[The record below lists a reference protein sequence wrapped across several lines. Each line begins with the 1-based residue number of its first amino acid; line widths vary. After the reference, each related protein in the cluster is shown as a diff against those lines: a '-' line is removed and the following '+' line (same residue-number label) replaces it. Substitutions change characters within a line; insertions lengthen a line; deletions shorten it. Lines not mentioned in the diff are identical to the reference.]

1 MDIAT
6 IIGVLLGFI
15 VITTSIVVGGG
26 WQIFIHVPSMAI
38 TIGGMLCATLIH
50 FSLPQFLKIFSIIKK
65 TIITK
70 IPTQS
75 ELIQK
80 MVNFAAI
87 NRRDGALALEQ
98 EIPKVSSPFF
108 VKGMQML
115 IDGQSPDAIRDIMFL
130 EIQYLQ
136 ERHSTGKKIAAVGEY
151 KKLLE
156 KMPNNISALN
166 NMAYM
171 LADNDKELDKALAY
185 AERANNLAPDR
196 ADIMDT
202 YAYVLYRNGK
212 YQQAVEVQRSAVQ
225 IFEQGQAAAPPE
237 IYHHLGMMVEKLG
250 GHTEA
255 LAAYKQAM
263 ELGKNK
269 LSPKDR
275 QLAEEAIERLSRQQE
290 SETSAE

>member
-136 ERHSTGKKIAAVGEY
+136 ERHSTGKKILEFMGASAPAFGMIGTLIGLIQMLRGLDSPESIGAGMAV
-151 KKLLE
+151 
-156 KMPNNISALN
+156 ALITTF
-166 NMAYM
+166 Y
-171 LADNDKELDKALAY
+171 
-185 AERANNLAPDR
+185 
-196 ADIMDT
+196 
-202 YAYVLYRNGK
+202 G
-212 YQQAVEVQRSAVQ
+212 
-225 IFEQGQAAAPPE
+225 
-237 IYHHLGMMVEKLG
+237 
-250 GHTEA
+250 A
-255 LAAYKQAM
+255 LAANLIFLPLAGKLGIYSKAETTAM
-263 ELGKNK
+263 EMILEGLCAIAQGDNPTAIREKMQAFVSQSK
-269 LSPKDR
+269 R
-275 QLAEEAIERLSRQQE
+275 QEIKAEI
-290 SETSAE
+290 